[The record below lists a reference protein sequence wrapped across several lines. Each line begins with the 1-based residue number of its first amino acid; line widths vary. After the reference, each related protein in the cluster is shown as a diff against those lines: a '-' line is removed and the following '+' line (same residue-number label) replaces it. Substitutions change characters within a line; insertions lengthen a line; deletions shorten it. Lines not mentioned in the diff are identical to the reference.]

1 MSDLSYP
8 NESAGPIRPNPDMPG
23 TASGL
28 MNVFVDPSVT
38 AKAIP
43 RNYFWLWPVL
53 IMAIAS
59 LAFAVISSPIVSE
72 LLRTH
77 PPEGMDPSKYA
88 QSLPMIQLFT
98 KIMMYLSPLWIVVGI
113 LVPAALV
120 LVACNVLDIKVS
132 FRDLFTMV
140 AACSLIK
147 LIQMIATIAV
157 VLAKGNDIQSM
168 EEITSPAFGLDIF
181 LHDGVSKIVLAF
193 FNFFSIFEIW
203 YIIVL
208 AFCFAYFTRN
218 GKARAFIATSPA
230 WLIALLFTL
239 VGALFRRT

>member
-8 NESAGPIRPNPDMPG
+8 NESAGPIRPDPDIPG
-23 TASGL
+23 TAAGL
-28 MNVFVDPSVT
+28 MNVFVDPSIT

-53 IMAIAS
+53 IMTIAS
-59 LAFAVISSPIVSE
+59 LVFAVISSPIVSE
-72 LLRTH
+72 VLRTH
-77 PPEGMDPSKYA
+77 PPEGMDPAKWA

-98 KIMMYLSPLWIVVGI
+98 TVMLFLSPLWMI
-113 LVPAALV
+113 LGMIISAALV

-132 FRDLFTMV
+132 FRNLFTMV

-147 LIQMIATIAV
+147 LIQYIAAGAV
-157 VLAKGNDIQSM
+157 VFAKRNDIQSM
-168 EEITSPAFGLDIF
+168 EELNPGFGLDIF
-181 LHDGVSKIVLAF
+181 LHDGVSKILLAF

-203 YIIVL
+203 YIVVL

-239 VGALFRRT
+239 VGALFRH

>member
-8 NESAGPIRPNPDMPG
+8 NESAGPIRPDPEIPG
-23 TASGL
+23 TAAGL
-28 MNVFVDPSVT
+28 MNVFVDPSIT

-43 RNYFWLWPVL
+43 RSYFWLWPIILMSIV
-53 IMAIAS
+53 AVT
-59 LAFAVISSPIVSE
+59 FAVISSPIVSE
-72 LLRTH
+72 VLRTH
-77 PPEGMDPSKYA
+77 PPEGMDPAQYA
-88 QSLPMIQLFT
+88 RSLPMIQLVT
-98 KIMMYLSPLWIVVGI
+98 KVMMYLSPLWIVIGI

-132 FRDLFTMV
+132 FRDLFTIV

-147 LIQMIATIAV
+147 MIQGVAVIAI
-157 VLAKGNDIQSM
+157 VLAKGSDIQSM
-168 EEITSPAFGLDIF
+168 DELTNPAFGLDIF
-181 LHDGVSKIVLAF
+181 LHEGVSKAVLAF

-218 GKARAFIATSPA
+218 GKARSFIATSPA
-230 WLIALLFTL
+230 WLIGLLFT
-239 VGALFRRT
+239 VVAALFRRG